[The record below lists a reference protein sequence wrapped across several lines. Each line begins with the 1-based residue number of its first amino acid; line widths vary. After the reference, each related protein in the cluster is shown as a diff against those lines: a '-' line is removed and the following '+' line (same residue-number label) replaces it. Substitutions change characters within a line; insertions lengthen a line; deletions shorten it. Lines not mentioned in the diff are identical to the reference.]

1 MKFKDLWIKPSSDE
15 SDDAPGRED
24 TATPA
29 AARQETPFPPAPPL
43 RTGPADPGPFM
54 KQLEDALE
62 KANLPSHQD
71 YLDFWKALKNMDA
84 LPMDE
89 ATKFKAAYATLQSF
103 GCNADQLLESFDYY
117 NGILDGEKD
126 KFTEAMQAT
135 VREAVSDKEA
145 TITDLTAE
153 NTKDAAEIQKLT
165 AKIAA
170 SQQTITQLQN
180 ELAEVKGRL
189 NQRKADFDAAYA
201 AMKGRLQADA
211 QKIRM
216 YLKI

>member
-1 MKFKDLWIKPSSDE
+1 MKFKDLWIKPTSE
-15 SDDAPGRED
+15 ETD
-24 TATPA
+24 TDSTHEASATPSLT
-29 AARQETPFPPAPPL
+29 RQDTLPPVQPVRP
-43 RTGPADPGPFM
+43 GPADPGPFV

-71 YLDFWKALKNMDA
+71 YLDFWKALKNMGA

-89 ATKFKAAYATLQSF
+89 ATKFKAAYATLQSL
-103 GCNADQLLESFDYY
+103 GCTTDQLLESFDYY

-126 KFTEAMQAT
+126 KFKEAMQAT
-135 VREAVSDKEA
+135 VREAVSDKET

-153 NTKDAAEIQKLT
+153 NTRDTAEIQKLT
-165 AKIAA
+165 AKITAN
-170 SQQTITQLQN
+170 QQTSAQLQA

-189 NQRKADFDAAYA
+189 NQREADFSAAYA